1 MHEYDMKTHIKIHS
15 NLCLSTSPHSII
27 ACPQAIIPVPNQNK
41 FSSVLF
47 PPLSD
52 TILTGPK
59 LQTFTSALILF
70 RQIYGRGSYL

>member
-41 FSSVLF
+41 FSQVRTNAKKKKTHLF
-47 PPLSD
+47 N
-52 TILTGPK
+52 K
-59 LQTFTSALILF
+59 
-70 RQIYGRGSYL
+70 